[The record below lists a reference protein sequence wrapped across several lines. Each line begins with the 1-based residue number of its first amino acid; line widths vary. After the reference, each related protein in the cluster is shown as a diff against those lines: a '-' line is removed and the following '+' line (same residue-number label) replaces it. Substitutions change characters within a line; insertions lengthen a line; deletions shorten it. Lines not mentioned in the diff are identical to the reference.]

1 MASFWQNKQEITG
14 YDDQEN
20 ASENII
26 SSGVSSTAI
35 RIKMEKADRLN
46 GLNEL
51 EKAYE
56 IYKEILYE
64 NTGHADALFGIGI
77 ILEKQQKYDLA
88 LQFLSRAIES
98 NPGKTQALLMRG
110 SIFRKQGMSKNAIL
124 DFTEVI
130 ANHPDNFEVLI
141 ARGITLGQS
150 SQFRMAIN
158 DFSMAIKING
168 NSAEAFYNRG
178 VAYEKLYEFEAAV
191 EDYSMAIKLN
201 PHDYKAYNNRGVAW
215 REIKCFDAALKDFEK
230 SVEINADFAEGF
242 YNKSLTLLSVCAL
255 DEGFKLF
262 EYRWKT
268 AHFQSQLRHF
278 LQPLWLGDEDL
289 TGKTILVHSEQ
300 GLGDSIQFCRYIKFF
315 EKMECR
321 VLLEIEKPLMSLM
334 RSLLPR
340 ECIFEKGSALPK
352 FDVHCP
358 MMSLP
363 HAFGTSPNNI
373 PFSNSYFSAQGK
385 QVEQWRQHLKGSKK
399 PLIGLAWRGNPN
411 HVNDQRRSAKL
422 DELIGFLSTD
432 CEWVSL
438 EKFPTSEERIL
449 IENSSHVKQFTT
461 KMGDFAETAALCF
474 VLDAVIA
481 VDTST
486 AHLAASIGINTHLLL
501 RDCADWRWFQNRSD
515 TPWYS
520 SMTLHRKPDD
530 IHWGRMVEIAV
541 KDITL
546 KK

>member
-1 MASFWQNKQEITG
+1 MASFWQNKSEITG
-14 YDDQEN
+14 SDDQEN
-20 ASENII
+20 APENII

-201 PHDYKAYNNRGVAW
+201 PYDYKAYNNRGVAW

-422 DELIGFLSTD
+422 SELIGFLSTD

>member
-1 MASFWQNKQEITG
+1 MASFWQNKSEITG
-14 YDDQEN
+14 SDDQEN
-20 ASENII
+20 APENII

-201 PHDYKAYNNRGVAW
+201 PYDYKAYNNRGVAW

-422 DELIGFLSTD
+422 SELIGFLSTD

-449 IENSSHVKQFTT
+449 VENSSHVKQFTT

>member
-1 MASFWQNKQEITG
+1 
-14 YDDQEN
+14 
-20 ASENII
+20 
-26 SSGVSSTAI
+26 
-35 RIKMEKADRLN
+35 
-46 GLNEL
+46 
-51 EKAYE
+51 
-56 IYKEILYE
+56 
-64 NTGHADALFGIGI
+64 
-77 ILEKQQKYDLA
+77 
-88 LQFLSRAIES
+88 
-98 NPGKTQALLMRG
+98 
-110 SIFRKQGMSKNAIL
+110 
-124 DFTEVI
+124 
-130 ANHPDNFEVLI
+130 
-141 ARGITLGQS
+141 
-150 SQFRMAIN
+150 
-158 DFSMAIKING
+158 
-168 NSAEAFYNRG
+168 
-178 VAYEKLYEFEAAV
+178 
-191 EDYSMAIKLN
+191 
-201 PHDYKAYNNRGVAW
+201 
-215 REIKCFDAALKDFEK
+215 
-230 SVEINADFAEGF
+230 
-242 YNKSLTLLSVCAL
+242 
-255 DEGFKLF
+255 
-262 EYRWKT
+262 
-268 AHFQSQLRHF
+268 
-278 LQPLWLGDEDL
+278 
-289 TGKTILVHSEQ
+289 
-300 GLGDSIQFCRYIKFF
+300 
-315 EKMECR
+315 
-321 VLLEIEKPLMSLM
+321 MSLM

-422 DELIGFLSTD
+422 NELIGFLSTD

-541 KDITL
+541 KDITQ